1 MKLVLG
7 NGLVNL
13 SWEYILLFS
22 ILLYFILSQL
32 IFVFEDHSL
41 AKNLKV
47 IPSEIINVL
56 FDNFNNNLD
65 FDKYAYV
72 QYATDFDYLNL
83 AIINFIVLR
92 RSSTKIPN
100 LVVLFNRALQEDKN
114 RFDSLR
120 DLSLRYS
127 VTLKPIPII
136 ENVNAESP
144 TWSKSFTKFH
154 IFNEVKYDRIVY
166 FDADSMLLHT
176 DWNENSSI
184 ANNESNV
191 PENLD
196 ELFTIPEIID
206 IALPQ
211 AYWLTKHTK
220 ASGKIKAP
228 DGKEYQ
234 DEITALINEVS
245 KSVNDSLIFE
255 KLPSLLVQSQ
265 KLNHR
270 NNFFATHVMVVKPSN
285 EIFNELKKYV
295 HNPWLWSLHKRH
307 ALRNK
312 SDYDMEVLNKFLDNV
327 LQENE
332 NFKVGI
338 LPHKVYGV
346 LTGEFR
352 ELLHESFVSEAQ
364 FLPFITG
371 ELNDQWRPIEIVRNI
386 KLIHFS
392 DSPIPKPWE
401 GMNNF
406 HFYNEFRIYCH
417 DAGFDANLYNS
428 LFPTSWKPRL
438 TTDCDSVN
446 IWNWIIAEYQKL
458 HNELWMV

>member
-1 MKLVLG
+1 MKLVLDKV
-7 NGLVNL
+7 LFNL
-13 SWEYILLFS
+13 SWEYILLLS
-22 ILLYFILSQL
+22 ILLYFILTQL
-32 IFVFEDHSL
+32 IFVSEDHSL
-41 AKNLKV
+41 SKNLKV
-47 IPSEIINVL
+47 LPLEIINVL
-56 FDNFNNNLD
+56 SAKFNNNLN

-114 RFDSLR
+114 RFEGLEN
-120 DLSLRYS
+120 LSLRYS
-127 VTLKPIPII
+127 LTLKPIPII
-136 ENVNAESP
+136 ENVIAESP

-154 IFNEVKYDRIVY
+154 IFNEVEYDRIVY

-176 DWNENSSI
+176 QENDNLSA
-184 ANNESNV
+184 ANNKSNV
-191 PENLD
+191 PGNLD
-196 ELFTIPEIID
+196 ELFSIPEIID

-228 DGKEYQ
+228 DGKRYL
-234 DEITALINEVS
+234 DEITALVNEVS
-245 KSVNDSLIFE
+245 KSVNDRLIFE

-270 NNFFATHVMVVKPSN
+270 NNFFATQVMVIKPSN

-312 SDYDMEVLNKFLDNV
+312 SDYDMEILNKFIDNV
-327 LQENE
+327 LQVDET
-332 NFKVGI
+332 FKVGI

-352 ELLHESFVSEAQ
+352 EPLHESFISEPQ
-364 FLPFITG
+364 FLPFTTS
-371 ELNDQWRPIEIVRNI
+371 ELNNQWRPIEIMQNI

-406 HFYNEFRIYCH
+406 DFYNEFRIYCH
-417 DAGFDANLYNS
+417 DADFDADLYNA

-446 IWNWIIAEYQKL
+446 IWNWIMEEYQKL

>member
-1 MKLVLG
+1 MKLILG
-7 NGLVNL
+7 KILANL

-22 ILLYFILSQL
+22 ILLYFILTQL
-32 IFVFEDHSL
+32 IFFSEDHSL

-47 IPSEIINVL
+47 VPLEIINVL
-56 FDNFNNNLD
+56 NDKFHNNLN

-72 QYATDFDYLNL
+72 QYATDFNYLNL

-92 RSSTKIPN
+92 RSSTKVPN
-100 LVVLFNRALQEDKN
+100 LIVLFNRALQEDKY
-114 RFDSLR
+114 RFENLKYLTSQ
-120 DLSLRYS
+120 YS
-127 VTLKPIPII
+127 ITLKPIPII
-136 ENVNAESP
+136 ENINAESP
-144 TWSKSFTKFH
+144 TWSKSFTKLH
-154 IFNEVKYDRIVY
+154 IFNEVEYDRIVY

-176 DWNENSSI
+176 QVSDNRSGTRNE
-184 ANNESNV
+184 ANI

-196 ELFTIPEIID
+196 ELFSIPEIID

-220 ASGKIKAP
+220 ASGKIKTP
-228 DGKEYQ
+228 DGKKYQ
-234 DEITALINEVS
+234 DEITELINEVS
-245 KSVNDSLIFE
+245 KSDNDSLIFE
-255 KLPSLLVQSQ
+255 KLPSLLVQNQ

-270 NNFFATHVMVVKPSN
+270 NNFFATHIMVIKPSN
-285 EIFNELKKYV
+285 EIFNELQKYV

-307 ALRNK
+307 ALINK
-312 SDYDMEVLNKFLDNV
+312 SDYDMEVLNKFIDNA
-327 LQENE
+327 LQDNE

-352 ELLHESFVSEAQ
+352 ELLHEAFISEPQ
-364 FLPFITG
+364 FLPFITS
-371 ELNDQWRPIEIVRNI
+371 ELNNQWQPYEIIQNI

-401 GMNNF
+401 DMNNF
-406 HFYNEFRIYCH
+406 DFYNKFRIYCH
-417 DAGFDANLYNS
+417 DANFDADLYNA

-438 TTDCDSVN
+438 TTDCDSVK
-446 IWNWIIAEYQKL
+446 IWNWIMEEYQKL
-458 HNELWMV
+458 LDELWIM